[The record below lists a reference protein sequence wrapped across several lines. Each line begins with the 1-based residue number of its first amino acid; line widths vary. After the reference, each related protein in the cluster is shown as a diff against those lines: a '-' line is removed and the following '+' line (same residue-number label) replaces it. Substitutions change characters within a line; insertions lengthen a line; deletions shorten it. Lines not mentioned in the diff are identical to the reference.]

1 MKRAVNRI
9 FILAVG
15 FIFISNAGCG
25 QPQAPSEKMS
35 RLIAVENKRLKK
47 ELSKVDY
54 ISKYLST
61 RKYYT
66 YKYEKYF
73 CFYKPC

>member
-1 MKRAVNRI
+1 MVSLLEEISFGFGNSYKTNPERFKPLLEPSLTWENHI
-9 FILAVG
+9 F
-15 FIFISNAGCG
+15 FN
-25 QPQAPSEKMS
+25 
-35 RLIAVENKRLKK
+35 
-47 ELSKVDY
+47 DY
-54 ISKYLST
+54 IPKYLST